1 MKKTPKPVSDYYAE
15 LGRKSAKARA
25 KKIIAARQSDIIP
38 INRKEEAFNSRSEVV
53 T

>member
-25 KKIIAARQSDIIP
+25 KKILEKAKVEKKP
-38 INRKEEAFNSRSEVV
+38 
-53 T
+53 TP